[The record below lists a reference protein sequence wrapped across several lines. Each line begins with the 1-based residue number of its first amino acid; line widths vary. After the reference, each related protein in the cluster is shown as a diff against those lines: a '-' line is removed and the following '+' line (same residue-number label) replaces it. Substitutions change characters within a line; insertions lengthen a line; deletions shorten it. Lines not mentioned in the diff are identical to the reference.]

1 MMRLL
6 PEKIFDEKQVI
17 VLDKDRKKIA
27 KRQTSNFYQV
37 LPFTT
42 GKSDSIKSALTDWE
56 KEVGAFS
63 RRLLNRDLSA
73 KSFNTDH
80 LLEGVLDR
88 VESLPEH
95 EDEIHTFFSDLLLQR
110 DGGLNVTHPSMFMYI
125 QGNPATKKKLG
136 TFLADLTHHALE
148 EEQIEKIRQIFMSE
162 QNETLLDKM
171 IVNLLPNLS
180 ERKYSVEHALYSSLP
195 IKLLG
200 EDLIYLAQHP
210 QYFLKEI
217 NHLLKYYLHYVVSQT
232 TIKIN
237 NFESSNWHQPSKLY
251 YTIHH
256 ETTVTSRR
264 KTMNSGMGLLNSAS
278 ENIFVHE
285 LTMAQL
291 SCNSQNQSLEQD
303 KSKIMTYDEIYKYFE
318 SLEETDQI
326 QFLNDI
332 DLQSERILTY
342 AGLENQVNRSVT
354 FNEAVKQLFN
364 TMKITTPKEA
374 QSRYGDHV
382 KNIAKSHFTKRRGR
396 LGYVLS
402 LNQEMLILM
411 CAVSCKNDRI
421 TFVELL
427 ERLSQRGINFDNESS
442 TALLLL
448 LEKINVID
456 KKSDSGEAQYVKP
469 IL

>member
-1 MMRLL
+1 MRLL

-17 VLDKDRKKIA
+17 VLDKSRKKIT
-27 KRQTSNFYQV
+27 KRQTSNFYQI

-42 GKSDSIKSALTDWE
+42 GKSDSIKNALSDWE
-56 KEVGAFS
+56 KEIGAYS
-63 RRLLNRDLSA
+63 RRLLNVELSA
-73 KSFNTDH
+73 KSFNTDY
-80 LLEGVLDR
+80 LLEGVLER
-88 VESLPEH
+88 VENQPEH
-95 EDEIHTFFSDLLLQR
+95 EDEIHTFFSELLLQR

-136 TFLADLTHHALE
+136 TFLADLTQHALDE
-148 EEQIEKIRQIFMSE
+148 GEIEKIKQVFKAG

-171 IVNLLPNLS
+171 IVNLLPSLTNK
-180 ERKYSVEHALYSSLP
+180 EYKAEHALYSSLP

-200 EDLIYLAQHP
+200 EDFVYLAEHP

-217 NHLLKYYLHYVVSQT
+217 NNLLKYYLHYIVSQT
-232 TIKIN
+232 TVKIN
-237 NFESSNWHQPSKLY
+237 NFETSNWNHPSKMY
-251 YTIHH
+251 YTIHN

-264 KTMNSGMGLLNSAS
+264 KTMNSGMGLLTSAS
-278 ENIFVHE
+278 ENLFVHE

-291 SCNSQNQSLEQD
+291 SCNSVNQSLENE
-303 KSKIMTYDEIYKYFE
+303 KSKIMTYDEIFQHFTML
-318 SLEETDQI
+318 SDTDQV
-326 QFLNDI
+326 QFLKDI
-332 DLQSERILTY
+332 DLQTERILTY
-342 AGLENQVNRSVT
+342 AGLESNVNDSQT
-354 FNEAVKQLFN
+354 FNEAAKQLFN
-364 TMKITTPKEA
+364 AMKLTTPKEA
-374 QSRYGDHV
+374 QSRYGDHA

-427 ERLSQRGINFDNESS
+427 ERLSKRGINFDNESS
-442 TALLLL
+442 TALLQL

>member
-17 VLDKDRKKIA
+17 VLDKDQKKIA
-27 KRQTSNFYQV
+27 KRQTSSFYQV

-42 GKSDSIKSALTDWE
+42 GKSDSIKNALLDWE
-56 KEVGAFS
+56 KEIGAYS
-63 RRLLNRDLSA
+63 RRLLNQELSVKA
-73 KSFNTDH
+73 FNTDH
-80 LLEGVLDR
+80 FLEGILNR
-88 VESLPEH
+88 VESSPEH
-95 EDEIHTFFSDLLLQR
+95 EDEIHTFFSELLLQK

-136 TFLADLTHHALE
+136 NFLADLTHLALDQ
-148 EEQIEKIRQIFMSE
+148 EQIEKIKQIFKSD

-171 IVNLLPNLS
+171 VVNLLPQLTDK
-180 ERKYSVEHALYSSLP
+180 EHKVEYALYSSSP

-200 EDLIYLAQHP
+200 EDFIYLAEHP

-232 TIKIN
+232 AIKIN
-237 NFESSNWHQPSKLY
+237 NFETSNWHQPSKLF

-264 KTMNSGMGLLNSAS
+264 KTMNSGMGLLTSAS
-278 ENIFVHE
+278 ENLFVHE

-291 SCNSQNQSLEQD
+291 SCNSNNPSLEEA
-303 KSKIMTYDEIYKYFE
+303 KSKIMTYDEIHQYFI
-318 SLEETDQI
+318 SLNEDDQH
-326 QFLNDI
+326 QFLNDV
-332 DLQSERILTY
+332 DLQSERILKY
-342 AGLENQVNRSVT
+342 AGLENQVKNSQS

-364 TMKITTPKEA
+364 TMKVTTPKEA

-427 ERLSQRGINFDNESS
+427 ERLSQRGINFDNEST